1 MTDISQAVQ
10 SLWEMFTD
18 LFYLVLTKFDSIFI
32 FNDAEFDIHVTLLDF
47 CVTATVI
54 SIILG
59 TILGIRY
66 RASAK
71 GD

>member
-1 MTDISQAVQ
+1 MTDITTAVT
-10 SLWEMFTD
+10 SLWSMFTD
-18 LFYLVLTKFDSIFI
+18 LFYLVLTKFDSILI
-32 FNDAEFDIHVTLLDF
+32 FNMPDNNIRVSLLDF

-54 SIILG
+54 SILLG

>member
-1 MTDISQAVQ
+1 MTDITPAVE
-10 SLWEMFTD
+10 SLWSMFTD
-18 LFYLVLTKFDSIFI
+18 LFYLVLAKFDSILI
-32 FNDAEFDIHVTLLDF
+32 FSFPDDNIRVSLLDF

-54 SIILG
+54 TIILG

>member
-1 MTDISQAVQ
+1 MTDITPAVE
-10 SLWEMFTD
+10 SLWGMFTD
-18 LFYLVLTKFDSIFI
+18 LFYLVLTKFDSIII
-32 FNDAEFDIHVTLLDF
+32 FNYPDDNIRVSLLDF

-54 SIILG
+54 TIILG

>member
-1 MTDISQAVQ
+1 MTDITPAVE
-10 SLWEMFTD
+10 SLWGMFTD
-18 LFYLVLTKFDSIFI
+18 LFYLVLTKFDSIII
-32 FNDAEFDIHVTLLDF
+32 FNYPDDNIRVSLLDF

-54 SIILG
+54 TIILG

-71 GD
+71 GE

>member
-1 MTDISQAVQ
+1 MDITPAVE
-10 SLWEMFTD
+10 SLWGMFTD
-18 LFYLVLTKFDSIFI
+18 LFYLVLSKFDSIII
-32 FNDAEFDIHVTLLDF
+32 FNYPDDNIRVSLLDF

-54 SIILG
+54 TIILG

>member
-1 MTDISQAVQ
+1 MTDITPAVE
-10 SLWEMFTD
+10 SLWSMFTD
-18 LFYLVLTKFDSIFI
+18 LFYLVLTKFDSIII
-32 FNDAEFDIHVTLLDF
+32 FNYPDDNICVSLLDF

-54 SIILG
+54 TIILG

>member
-1 MTDISQAVQ
+1 MTDISQAVL
-10 SLWEMFTD
+10 SLWSMFID
-18 LFYLVLTKFDSIFI
+18 LFYLVLTKFDSILI
-32 FNDAEFDIHVTLLDF
+32 FNDSEFDIRVTLLDF

>member
-1 MTDISQAVQ
+1 MTDITPAVE
-10 SLWEMFTD
+10 SLWSMFTD
-18 LFYLVLTKFDSIFI
+18 LFYLVLAKFDSILI
-32 FNDAEFDIHVTLLDF
+32 FNYPDDNIRVSLLDF

-54 SIILG
+54 TIILG

-66 RASAK
+66 RASSK

>member
-1 MTDISQAVQ
+1 MDITPAVE
-10 SLWEMFTD
+10 SLWGMFTD
-18 LFYLVLTKFDSIFI
+18 LFYLVLSKFDSIII
-32 FNDAEFDIHVTLLDF
+32 FYYPDDNIRVSLLDF

-54 SIILG
+54 TIILG
-59 TILGIRY
+59 SILGIRY

>member
-1 MTDISQAVQ
+1 MTDITPAVE
-10 SLWEMFTD
+10 SLWGMFTD
-18 LFYLVLTKFDSIFI
+18 LFYLVLTKFDSILI
-32 FNDAEFDIHVTLLDF
+32 FNYPDENIRVSLLDF

-54 SIILG
+54 TIILG